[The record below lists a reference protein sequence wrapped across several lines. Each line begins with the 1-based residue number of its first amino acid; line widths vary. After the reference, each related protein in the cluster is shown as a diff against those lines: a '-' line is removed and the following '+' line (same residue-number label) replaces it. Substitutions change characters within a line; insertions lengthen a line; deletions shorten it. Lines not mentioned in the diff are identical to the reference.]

1 MLPTPRF
8 HWVLKS
14 WHGIC
19 YISGTRTIT
28 STATQN
34 KNKTKRLT
42 HNKNKTAEAQ
52 LTDSFG
58 EELCLGLPHNQ
69 AENNKNCTKKQRL
82 NWLDRTINITSAT
95 KAIRLLFTPGL
106 GVVHKLRDLWAGHST
121 KTRSPAEEQQEHA
134 TTSWGASAPHVVSP
148 AYSPWRTAYTIPRV
162 NARIPAH
169 HAAILLFLA
178 EHSFKQCIPC

>member
-1 MLPTPRF
+1 M
-8 HWVLKS
+8 
-14 WHGIC
+14 
-19 YISGTRTIT
+19 SGTRTIT

-58 EELCLGLPHNQ
+58 EELCLGLAPRSDREQQKLHSKAAPALIGSKDQHHLGDQSNPFALHPWFRGRSQ
-69 AENNKNCTKKQRL
+69 ASRFVNRALNKNKKPSRK
-82 NWLDRTINITSAT
+82 TIRAHNDLVGSFGSP
-95 KAIRLLFTPGL
+95 LSFL
-106 GVVHKLRDLWAGHST
+106 GVC
-121 KTRSPAEEQQEHA
+121 HA
-134 TTSWGASAPHVVSP
+134 
-148 AYSPWRTAYTIPRV
+148 PWHAAYTIPPV

-169 HAAILLFLA
+169 HAAILLSLA

>member
-1 MLPTPRF
+1 MF
-8 HWVLKS
+8 
-14 WHGIC
+14 
-19 YISGTRTIT
+19 GTRTIT

-58 EELCLGLPHNQ
+58 EDACLGLAPRPGREQQKLHLKAAPELVGSKDQRDISGQSNPFALNPWIGGRPQ
-69 AENNKNCTKKQRL
+69 ASRFVDRALNKNKKPSKK
-82 NWLDRTINITSAT
+82 TIRARNDFLGSLGSPCRFSPSA
-95 KAIRLLFTPGL
+95 G
-106 GVVHKLRDLWAGHST
+106 
-121 KTRSPAEEQQEHA
+121 SPA
-134 TTSWGASAPHVVSP
+134 
-148 AYSPWRTAYTIPRV
+148 TAYTIPRV